1 MELLPHPL
9 SRLLTRGS
17 ALLALLVVLATGLPS
32 QAAPQ
37 PSCRSPQQAARSLL
51 DWLQPERWDP
61 AAATTCLD
69 LPAELRADA
78 PEIAVQLKKVLDA
91 KGLYVPVESMSMD
104 PDYADESGAHRATP
118 LPHFPEL
125 VISRQGDRWLW
136 SRDLV
141 GQVPQLYSQ
150 TFSGIPGKIQH
161 RIPAWAEGPVLGIST
176 WQIIYAGLLFLVAL
190 AAAFVAQKLVADQFL
205 RIAKRTGISL
215 DGRVVRATRGPITW
229 FTAGSVALF
238 GLPDLQLSVQAA
250 RAMVFLASAVTSLS
264 LVLMAARVVDVVANY
279 FGRRAD
285 KTDSRLDDQVIPLTS
300 RAVKTGIWVVGIVF
314 VVQNLGIDVGGLM
327 AGLGI
332 GGLAFAL
339 AAKDTVEN
347 LFGSLTIFTDRPFQI
362 GDWVVI
368 DGKVEGVVEE
378 VGFRSTRIRTFHNS
392 LISVPNAKVANSTV
406 DNLGERAV
414 RRVKTTLGF
423 TYDASRDQLESF
435 MRQARALLEGCDE
448 VWDGTLEVQFTGFGA
463 SSLDVML
470 YFFLDVPDWSAE
482 LDTKS
487 RLLLDL
493 MGIAED
499 EGLSFAFPSTSVY
512 VESLPAG
519 ASPPVS

>member
-1 MELLPHPL
+1 
-9 SRLLTRGS
+9 
-17 ALLALLVVLATGLPS
+17 
-32 QAAPQ
+32 
-37 PSCRSPQQAARSLL
+37 
-51 DWLQPERWDP
+51 
-61 AAATTCLD
+61 
-69 LPAELRADA
+69 
-78 PEIAVQLKKVLDA
+78 
-91 KGLYVPVESMSMD
+91 
-104 PDYADESGAHRATP
+104 
-118 LPHFPEL
+118 
-125 VISRQGDRWLW
+125 
-136 SRDLV
+136 
-141 GQVPQLYSQ
+141 
-150 TFSGIPGKIQH
+150 
-161 RIPAWAEGPVLGIST
+161 
-176 WQIIYAGLLFLVAL
+176 
-190 AAAFVAQKLVADQFL
+190 
-205 RIAKRTGISL
+205 
-215 DGRVVRATRGPITW
+215 
-229 FTAGSVALF
+229 
-238 GLPDLQLSVQAA
+238 
-250 RAMVFLASAVTSLS
+250 MVFLASAVTSLS